1 MNVKK
6 LLLPVGGTDSD
17 RTDDF
22 VETVS
27 SVAEPGETTVGLLHV
42 FDRENYADLREAMN
56 VDPDSE
62 VMPATVAERR
72 ASVRT
77 LRDTLEARGFDV
89 VVLGA
94 LGDRADG
101 IVREAEDRNA
111 DLIVVGGRKRT
122 PTGKAVFGSV
132 AQDVMLNAPCPVT
145 FVRDETGKNAEGTR
159 RAAAPTR

>member
-6 LLLPVGGTDSD
+6 LLLPVGGTNSD
-17 RTDDF
+17 RTGDF

-72 ASVRT
+72 ASVRRFESKT
-77 LRDTLEARGFDV
+77 RNGGVRPHDTD
-89 VVLGA
+89 
-94 LGDRADG
+94 D
-101 IVREAEDRNA
+101 
-111 DLIVVGGRKRT
+111 T
-122 PTGKAVFGSV
+122 PHHAIS
-132 AQDVMLNAPCPVT
+132 P
-145 FVRDETGKNAEGTR
+145 R
-159 RAAAPTR
+159 